1 LVTFLKVAFD
11 LPMATSV
18 PVGYGHNYHARNYI
32 EAWDAVTDPV
42 DWDAAAS
49 EKLLGRLGAK

>member
-32 EAWDAVTDPV
+32 EAWRAVTDPTG
-42 DWDAAAS
+42 WDAAAS